1 MPFGFALHLQN
12 IDLWYI
18 DLLDTDL
25 DLLAGQPW
33 LDTDIPSKQDMSSRH
48 LQVVSSV
55 TIFCLP
61 RHLEVILKTSSRR
74 LARCLEDVKTSW
86 RRLQDIFTR
95 QKKLLC
101 WRRAENVFKTC
112 LEDVLKTSWR
122 PTNVCWVLDTTILS
136 ISIFFIEI
144 DPLYW

>member
-74 LARCLEDVKTSW
+74 L
-86 RRLQDIFTR
+86 QDIFTR